1 MIVLS
6 FLHIEHTLESCIIVT
21 RSIVLSCVNDTPIHV
36 YECLH
41 SFATVNVSYIQV

>member
-6 FLHIEHTLESCIIVT
+6 FLHIEHTIEFCIIVT
-21 RSIVLSCVNDTPIHV
+21 RSIVLRYVSNTPVV

-41 SFATVNVSYIQV
+41 SCSCFVL